1 MTSTPAK
8 VNLLLEVGEIRRQDD
23 RHEIRTVFLP
33 VPQLADEITVTPNPP
48 GKGLTMRL
56 SGRNVPGGESVD
68 ENLACRAV
76 RAFCEEFGLS
86 EDYHI
91 KLVKRIPVS
100 GGLGGGSSDAAAA
113 LLEMRRLTGM
123 PASTNDLR
131 SLAVRL
137 GADVAFFLNPVPSLG
152 TGIGEVLQPVR
163 IIADYELV
171 IAYPGCPSPVAWAY
185 RHCQRP
191 AGVTPPAWPPSIQQ
205 LSSVEGMSSLIWN
218 DLGYALEKKLPFLTL
233 LREELCRC
241 GALAAAVAGS
251 GSSVFG
257 LARAG
262 EGEGIRNALRKA
274 FPTVE
279 MF

>member
-1 MTSTPAK
+1 M
-8 VNLLLEVGEIRRQDD
+8 RHQDD

-33 VPQLADEITVTPNPP
+33 VPQLTDEITVTPNPP
-48 GKGLTMRL
+48 GSGLTMHL
-56 SGRNVPGGESVD
+56 SGRNVPDGESV
-68 ENLACRAV
+68 EKNLAGRAV
-76 RAFCEEFGLS
+76 HVFCEEFGLP

-100 GGLGGGSSDAAAA
+100 AGLGGGSSDAAAA
-113 LLEMRRLTGM
+113 LLEMRRLTGT
-123 PASTNDLR
+123 PASASDLH
-131 SLAVRL
+131 SLAIRL

-152 TGIGEVLQPVR
+152 TGIGEILQPVR
-163 IIADYELV
+163 ITADYELV

-191 AGVTPPAWPPSIQQ
+191 AGVTPPAWPPSIDQ
-205 LSSVEGMSSLIWN
+205 LSTVEGLSSLIWN
-218 DLGYALEKKLPFLTL
+218 DLGFALEKKLPFLTM

-241 GALAAAVAGS
+241 GALASMVSGS

-262 EGEGIRNALRKA
+262 EGEAIRARLKEA
-274 FPTVE
+274 FPAVE
-279 MF
+279 IF